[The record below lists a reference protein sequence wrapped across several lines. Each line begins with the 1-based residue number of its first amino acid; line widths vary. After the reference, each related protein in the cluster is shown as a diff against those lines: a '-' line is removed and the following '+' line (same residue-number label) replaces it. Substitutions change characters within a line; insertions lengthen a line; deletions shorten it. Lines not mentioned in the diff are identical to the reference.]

1 MRPLW
6 FLLQKEFRQIF
17 RDKGFIG
24 RLFIAPAIQLILLPM
39 AANFTV
45 KNVNIAIVDHDHSTV
60 SQKLSNKILSS
71 GYFKLAGY
79 TDFNSKAD
87 KLIENDKA
95 DIVLEIPDGFEH
107 NLVRDNSQKIAIQVN
122 AINGVK
128 ASVRFAYLSNIIGD

>member
-45 KNVNIAIVDHDHSTV
+45 KNVNLAIVDHDHSTM
-60 SQKLSNKILSS
+60 SAKLSNKILSS

-79 TDFNSKAD
+79 TDFNSKANN
-87 KLIENDKA
+87 LIEDDKA
-95 DIVLEIPDGFEH
+95 DIVMEIPKGFE
-107 NLVRDNSQKIAIQVN
+107 
-122 AINGVK
+122 
-128 ASVRFAYLSNIIGD
+128 